1 MAQIPLF
8 IFDIIDSLV
17 ASRYMNAR
25 SVVYY
30 EDIKKQIEDSGYNFQ
45 SEWMNFEKDYTNKG
59 WSVYYNE
66 QEQFYIFRK
75 LTLKFN

>member
-8 IFDIIDSLV
+8 VFDIIDSLV
-17 ASRYMNAR
+17 VSRYLNTR

-30 EDIKKQIEDSGYNFQ
+30 EDIRKRIEDLGYNFQ
-45 SEWMNFEKDYTNKG
+45 SEWMNFEKDYANKG

-75 LTLKFN
+75 LTKAI